1 MENKIKHFFES
12 IYDFFSNIYGWLTV
26 AITLAITNDTTML
39 FSLLFTMLVADYIT
53 GIIAS
58 YIEDRKA
65 NVVPKVYFTE
75 SQRLRESGV
84 KIVGYLLVIILSW
97 FVSKYIYTDKIR
109 LFGVLKEFNVLQLT
123 LIICSSIEFWSNL
136 ENLKRSG
143 FDVLGKISDGA
154 KRVHGLIKD
163 IKGK

>member
-1 MENKIKHFFES
+1 MENKIKHFLGT
-12 IYDFFSNIYGWLTV
+12 IYDFFCNIYGWITV

-39 FSLLFTMLVADYIT
+39 FSLLFTMIISDYIT
-53 GIIAS
+53 GIMAS

-65 NVVPKVYFTE
+65 NVVPKVYFAE

-84 KIVGYLLVIILSW
+84 KIVGYLLLIILSW

-109 LFGVLKEFNVLQLT
+109 LFGVIREFDALQLT
-123 LIICSSIEFWSNL
+123 LIISSSIEFLSNL
-136 ENLKRSG
+136 ENLKRAG
-143 FDVLGKISDGA
+143 FDIIGKISEGA
-154 KRVHGLIKD
+154 KRIHVLIKD